1 MMPTRK
7 GWINHAEVLL
17 FCLSAGEKFTC
28 GMQQFFIQ
36 KSYLFYI
43 LSAFCYNIFAFF
55 AKHPNRINL

>member
-1 MMPTRK
+1 MMPAK
-7 GWINHAEVLL
+7 SGWTNHAEVLL
-17 FCLSAGEKFTC
+17 FCLFAEEKFTC
-28 GMQQFFIQ
+28 GMQQFFMQ

>member
-1 MMPTRK
+1 MMPAES
-7 GWINHAEVLL
+7 GWTNHAEVLL
-17 FCLSAGEKFTC
+17 FCLFAEEKFIC
-28 GMQQFFIQ
+28 GMQQFFMQ

>member
-1 MMPTRK
+1 MLPAES
-7 GWINHAEVLL
+7 GWTNHAEALL

-28 GMQQFFIQ
+28 GMQQFFMQ